1 MLNLN
6 NLLSNYSTSNQNL
19 NNVAGLNLENP
30 LYPQLINLI
39 NSGTFNPES
48 ISLLRN
54 NLNEVIKTN
63 LINSN
68 NLFNI
73 ISSNQENSD
82 YKDQQAN
89 MIEIGKNNINNVIYL
104 FIYFYYLYIK

>member
-48 ISLLRN
+48 ISLLMN

-63 LINSN
+63 LTNSN

-89 MIEIGKNNINNVIYL
+89 MIEIGKNNINKVIYL
-104 FIYFYYLYIK
+104 FLLLMSNNL